1 MGNDLRTRRKPSS
14 NGGAKNGAPNTNR
27 LGKLQKARGQFDI
40 AGVDTAR
47 LLTALGLAIAGGGAL
62 RIGLTRDGGA
72 LAVGV
77 YIDGASETVYLNADD
92 DQTEFWDA
100 IDDVFK

>member
-1 MGNDLRTRRKPSS
+1 MGNELRATRKRRAS
-14 NGGAKNGAPNTNR
+14 GGGNNGAPNGKR
-27 LGKLQKARGQFDI
+27 LDKLKKARGQFDLS
-40 AGVDTAR
+40 GVDTNR
-47 LLTALGLAIAGGGAL
+47 MLTAIGLAIAGGGAL

-77 YIDGASETVYLNADD
+77 YVDGSSETVYLNADD
-92 DQTEFWDA
+92 DQAEFWDA

>member
-1 MGNDLRTRRKPSS
+1 MGNELRNARKRRTSGGGNNGTS
-14 NGGAKNGAPNTNR
+14 NSNR
-27 LGKLQKARGQFDI
+27 LGKLTKARGKFDI
-40 AGVDTAR
+40 SGVDTNR
-47 LLTALGLAIAGGGAL
+47 MLTSIGLAIAGGGAL

-77 YIDGASETVYLNADD
+77 YVDGGSETVYLNADD
-92 DQTEFWDA
+92 DQAEFWDT

>member
-1 MGNDLRTRRKPSS
+1 MGNELRDARKRRS
-14 NGGAKNGAPNTNR
+14 NRSGGNGAPNGKR
-27 LGKLQKARGQFDI
+27 LDKLKKTRGQFDI
-40 AGVDTAR
+40 SGVDTNR
-47 LLTALGLAIAGGGAL
+47 MLTAIGLAIAGGGAL

-77 YIDGASETVYLNADD
+77 YVDGSSETVYLNADD
-92 DQTEFWDA
+92 DQSEFWDA

>member
-1 MGNDLRTRRKPSS
+1 MANDLRSRRKPSG
-14 NGGAKNGAPNTNR
+14 NGGGRNDAPNVNR
-27 LGKLQKARGQFDI
+27 LGKLKKARGQFDI
-40 AGVDTAR
+40 SGVDTSR
-47 LLTALGLAIAGGGAL
+47 LLTAVGLAIASGGAL

-92 DQTEFWDA
+92 DQSLFWDS